1 MANATFNVLTIVRD
15 EALKKLAS
23 TLEGITKV
31 AQSVKAKL
39 KESADGAAEATKK
52 AEATRKEV
60 MIQAANVSQLYMGL
74 RSAVSG
80 LQSVFGSYVESYNN
94 AATAS
99 KKLEVIMRQRMDATD
114 EDIKSIK
121 EVTNAQKELGIIS
134 GSVQNAGAQQVG
146 TFVTQASTLRTLIPA
161 MNNLLAQQKGVN
173 ATQEDAVGI
182 GNLMG
187 KAMQGQTSALRRVG
201 ITFSEAEEKIL
212 KYGTES
218 ERAATLAQ
226 VITNNVGEM
235 NAELAKTDAGRMKQ
249 LQNYFGGIKAKI
261 GGLVVA
267 ITPYLAAVSQV
278 AILAAT
284 FGQLKAVMV
293 AAGATLKVFIVQLWN
308 SVRAASASSIA
319 HSFLAT
325 VYKVASFAAST
336 YGRLQTFL
344 TVQMGLSTVAAHAL
358 SVALLGVVT
367 FGVGA
372 AIYGLVSALTSFNKT
387 AEESKGKAEALQE
400 AQGRAE
406 ERQRAYTDAAAKAR
420 QEMTAEI
427 DKVRGLKDGTKE
439 ASTAVAHLNSKYGDA
454 LGYHAKVS
462 EWYKILTDNVTE
474 YAESLGYLAQME
486 VLAQQLA
493 LVRVQRD
500 QAEASREA
508 TKNDKQEKGFDWTNP
523 NNYDP
528 YTWQS
533 AIGNLF
539 SSGKSF
545 SDAFYGKRVKSD
557 TAKYWEDKAGALA
570 TEENNL
576 QDLFNRT
583 EQKVKEAR
591 AKFHNLGKGGTPD
604 KGGRSGGGHRSK
616 GETAEQRRQKEIKA
630 EKEANDRRYK
640 LADELESYKEKQ
652 EQDRIKRS
660 FEKRQAAIALMAA
673 GAEKELAQN
682 RLNYDKELQAEK
694 DYQREQLK
702 QRQAHLDKLWELDP
716 QNKDAVARGK
726 RNPTR
731 LTERDIPATEKI
743 ASHLRQQQKEKAYQQ
758 ANAATAKEYAAPARL
773 EELHTID
780 ELSKAVSY
788 YQDASNKQS
797 GAELYNTQRTIAAH
811 EEKLAKLR
819 ETGDLFRELQ
829 DAAAAQKLS
838 DKGLRIKVRA
848 IGYEELTERINRLQ
862 KRLTDTDNPVGEAQR
877 KDLESLIG
885 TYADWR
891 KKSVD
896 SLGAVKSAWSGAQGI
911 GDGINGMIDAINGN
925 SSAWQ
930 KLTAVLNGF
939 FGVID
944 GFNSVLAIVK
954 QFTAVSQATAVAK
967 GVETAATLTNASAVG
982 TEATAVVAASAAKIA
997 ANKAEA
1003 SSAVAAAAGKTFATH
1018 SAIPF
1023 AGIGIAAG
1031 LVAAMI
1037 GTMLALPKFAD
1048 GGIAYGPT
1056 LGLFGE
1062 YAGASHN
1069 PEVVAPLNK
1078 LRDLIQP
1085 QGGMGGRVEFRIE
1098 GRHLVGVL
1106 NKEARHAAR
1115 NY

>member
-267 ITPYLAAVSQV
+267 ITPYLAALSQV
-278 AILAAT
+278 ALLVAT

-293 AAGATLKVFIVQLWN
+293 AAGATVKAFALNMWGSIKATLAAIVSSSTFGKVQTYLAAQLN
-308 SVRAASASSIA
+308 ISAAAAKGLTLALGGIMAATGIGLVIWGLTAAISAFSS
-319 HSFLAT
+319 
-325 VYKVASFAAST
+325 AADKAAGSAK
-336 YGRLQTFL
+336 
-344 TVQMGLSTVAAHAL
+344 GLSSEQQIA
-358 SVALLGVVT
+358 
-367 FGVGA
+367 
-372 AIYGLVSALTSFNKT
+372 KD
-387 AEESKGKAEALQE
+387 AEQ
-400 AQGRAE
+400 
-406 ERQRAYTDAAAKAR
+406 AYIDASAKAR
-420 QEMTAEI
+420 QEATKLQETFDRLRKKKQLSASESRELQGALGSLRGMFGDLASGITTAAGAYELLTRNVMAYAEAAGIKAEI
-427 DKVRGLKDGTKE
+427 ESVSR
-439 ASTAVAHLNSKYGDA
+439 
-454 LGYHAKVS
+454 AK
-462 EWYKILTDNVTE
+462 
-474 YAESLGYLAQME
+474 A
-486 VLAQQLA
+486 
-493 LVRVQRD
+493 
-500 QAEASREA
+500 QAEAERDLLDPEGARERNLVRKEGKLGAALRLNAEKSA
-508 TKNDKQEKGFDWTNP
+508 TADKYRDTPDRAPKLKLPRVGELDMAIKAADNKLAILKEK
-523 NNYDP
+523 
-528 YTWQS
+528 
-533 AIGNLF
+533 L
-539 SSGKSF
+539 
-545 SDAFYGKRVKSD
+545 
-557 TAKYWEDKAGALA
+557 
-570 TEENNL
+570 ENNPL
-576 QDLFNRT
+576 
-583 EQKVKEAR
+583 
-591 AKFHNLGKGGTPD
+591 KGVEPTAPTTPS
-604 KGGRSGGGHRSK
+604 GRSGGGHRSK

-660 FEKRQAAIALMAA
+660 FEKRQATIALMAA

-773 EELHTID
+773 EELRTID

-838 DKGLRIKVRA
+838 DKELRIKVRA
-848 IGYEELTERINRLQ
+848 IGYEELTERIKRLQ

-885 TYADWR
+885 TYSEWR

-954 QFTAVSQATAVAK
+954 QFAAVSQATAVAK